1 MKSIKILNKRIPILA
16 VLMAVIVLGI
26 ASAALVTTF
35 VQHDTEVDVTAPLY
49 LDTDIEMVDLV
60 AGETY
65 EFVAMTVNSNASV
78 PTMVE
83 LNTEILEDGEGI
95 GYHYTFDGKTLG
107 DIDGDGLPD
116 LLVPAMSGGE
126 TLLMKLCTSPA
137 LVPTDY
143 VIETHFTPADGLGML
158 VLDDKDGDWNEVDND
173 AIATLIFGTSQE
185 EFVYYLVG
193 EVPLNDTEYS
203 LVYYADEL
211 YDATDVLPE
220 GKSIGDDKWGGVNG
234 EAGTVIATAFSAD
247 DHSIEMEGSINLGMD
262 LPHPDDANFNMDET
276 DYREAPDFYCNGDGA
291 KLWLVV
297 TSDLTSGDLPM
308 TGWNPGN
315 YLFETDLIHYED
327 TSPVPQ

>member
-49 LDTDIEMVDLV
+49 LDNDMQTISLV

-65 EFVAMTVNSNASV
+65 DLVTMTVNSNASV
-78 PTMVE
+78 PTIAE
-83 LNTEILEDGEGI
+83 LNTVIKEDGEGI

-116 LLVPAMSGGE
+116 LLVPAMSEGE
-126 TLLMKLCTSPA
+126 TLKMMICTDPA
-137 LVPTDY
+137 LIPTDY
-143 VIETHFTPADGLGML
+143 VIETQFTPAAGIGML
-158 VLDDKDGDWNEVDND
+158 VLEDKDTNWDVIGDNT
-173 AIATLIFGTSQE
+173 IGATLIFGTSQE

-203 LVYYADEL
+203 LVYYAD
-211 YDATDVLPE
+211 LP
-220 GKSIGDDKWGGVNG
+220 DRFNDWGGDNPGAVIGTGTSDVNG
-234 EAGTVIATAFSAD
+234 A
-247 DHSIEMEGSINLGMD
+247 IEMEGSINLGMD